1 MRRRDGQSRY
11 NKIYE
16 FQCNLLGQ
24 QCQMTM
30 TSVSGHLM
38 NYDFTQQH
46 RKWLSCHPSALF
58 DAPVVKQIQRD
69 YQPIRDTLTQLAKSA
84 QRLVIWTDCDRE
96 GENIGMEIVNVC
108 MASNPRLDVYRAKF
122 SEITRPAVQ
131 RALASLT
138 RMDERVS
145 DAVDARQELDL
156 RIGAAFTR
164 FQTLRLRQV
173 FPAVLADQLVS
184 YGSCQFPTLGFVVER
199 FKEAERFQPEP
210 FWRLRVLAES
220 PDTGQSVEFL
230 WKRGRVYDQAV
241 GQMFLAHVLESPIAT
256 VISVESKPKNRWR
269 PCALD
274 TVEFEKLA
282 SRKLRINAKEAMHI
296 AERLYTQGYISYPRT
311 ETNIF
316 PRDFNLRGLVQTQ
329 TADNRWAQFAQRVA
343 EHGPSPRN
351 GKKSDQAHP
360 PIHPLKCGD
369 GLANNEA
376 KVFELIARHFLAC
389 CSKDAVGREV
399 KVGIDINGEGFEA
412 KGLTIIE
419 RNYLE
424 VYIYDKWVDKELPLF
439 QQGQQF
445 QPSNISL
452 IDGCTTA
459 PALLTEADLI
469 ALMDRHGIG
478 TDATHAE
485 HIETVKQR
493 LYVGLQ
499 DARYLVPGQLGIG
512 LVEGYDAMGFQMSKP
527 DLRSALEA
535 DLKAICEG
543 RRSKQDVLSFHI
555 ERYRR
560 VFDEACRQA
569 NLLDARVGHYLDEQP
584 AEAPQLPAGEAGG
597 QANSTNLVR
606 RCPQCSAA
614 DMALKT
620 KRDGSSYYVGCL
632 AYPTCKRAVWLPES
646 VRRAA
651 VSDQN
656 CPTCSTPGGA
666 DGQVRKLTLQFSQ
679 AAPMPFRD
687 LAEHTICVFC
697 DPDYVG
703 AFGGAASTVGGGGGG
718 GQPKPSTAISFHA
731 NELQAASMQ
740 QRLFLQ
746 PQDRQTFAVQAPAP
760 MQQQPPPQPP
770 GGASNA
776 APGTCACGTPVREL
790 TVRKEGPNK
799 GRQFYKC
806 ATGTCNHFQWA
817 DAPPGGGGGGGGGF
831 AGASFSA
838 SSTQYGGGGDFGS
851 GGGGGFG
858 GNSGFGGGG
867 GGGFGGGGGG
877 GSSGFGGGG
886 GGGFGGGG
894 GGGSSGFGGGGGG
907 SGGGAASGVSC
918 KCGEPARERTVQKD
932 GPNKGRPFFGCAK
945 PMNQSCNFFQWGD
958 EPAGGGGGGGGGG
971 GSGFANSSFGS
982 GSSRGGF
989 SRGGGGGGG
998 GGGGF
1003 QKANS
1008 HGNRRSGGGGGGG
1021 GGSDGGGGDGQ
1032 KKQRKCGACGQPGHT
1047 RNRCAM
1053 FIN

>member
-1 MRRRDGQSRY
+1 MRVLNVAEKNDAAKSLAAIMSNGQMRRRDGQSRY

-512 LVEGYDAMGFQMSKP
+512 L
-527 DLRSALEA
+527 
-535 DLKAICEG
+535 
-543 RRSKQDVLSFHI
+543 DVLSFHI

-806 ATGTCNHFQWA
+806 AT
-817 DAPPGGGGGGGGGF
+817 
-831 AGASFSA
+831 
-838 SSTQYGGGGDFGS
+838 
-851 GGGGGFG
+851 
-858 GNSGFGGGG
+858 
-867 GGGFGGGGGG
+867 
-877 GSSGFGGGG
+877 
-886 GGGFGGGG
+886 
-894 GGGSSGFGGGGGG
+894 
-907 SGGGAASGVSC
+907 
-918 KCGEPARERTVQKD
+918 
-932 GPNKGRPFFGCAK
+932 
-945 PMNQSCNFFQWGD
+945 
-958 EPAGGGGGGGGGG
+958 
-971 GSGFANSSFGS
+971 
-982 GSSRGGF
+982 
-989 SRGGGGGGG
+989 
-998 GGGGF
+998 
-1003 QKANS
+1003 
-1008 HGNRRSGGGGGGG
+1008 
-1021 GGSDGGGGDGQ
+1021 
-1032 KKQRKCGACGQPGHT
+1032 
-1047 RNRCAM
+1047 
-1053 FIN
+1053 